1 MQEEKPRSVGTG
13 GPEMLKRVI
22 SAVVSLVALLISMTA
37 PISLVAMVSVLMAI
51 GFSAYSIMQLLVELL
66 DRWLDLKEKALAE
79 RSEEE

>member
-1 MQEEKPRSVGTG
+1 
-13 GPEMLKRVI
+13 MLKRVI
-22 SAVVSLVALLISMTA
+22 SALVALVALLISMTA
-37 PISLVAMVSVLMAI
+37 PISLVAMVSVLVAI